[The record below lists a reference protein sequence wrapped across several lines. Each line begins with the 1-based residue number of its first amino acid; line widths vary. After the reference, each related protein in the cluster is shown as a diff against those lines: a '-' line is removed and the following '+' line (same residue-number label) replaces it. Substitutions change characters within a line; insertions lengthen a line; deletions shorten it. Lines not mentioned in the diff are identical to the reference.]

1 MHSARQVP
9 FAHKPV
15 PLVSGDSLGNEAV
28 AKTPGERLRQLR
40 KNKGYTSIQQA
51 ADAMGVKKDTL
62 AQHEN
67 ATQGRGVPRDAAIK
81 YAKFYRVST
90 DFILTG
96 KGNQTHKTQTPVVG
110 YIGAGAEVFPVDD
123 HAKGEGLD
131 KVDPPSGIEFPCVAA
146 RVRGDS
152 MYPMLEDG
160 WLVFW
165 TRDNES
171 VPEECLNKLCVVQVK
186 DGPML
191 VKRLRRGSRA
201 GLFNLESHNA
211 PLRTDVAL
219 EWAARVLDI
228 RPA

>member
-1 MHSARQVP
+1 M
-9 FAHKPV
+9 
-15 PLVSGDSLGNEAV
+15 
-28 AKTPGERLRQLR
+28 TPGDRLRQLR
-40 KNKGYTSIQQA
+40 EKRYRTIQEA

-67 ATQGRGVPRDAAIK
+67 GTQGRKLPRDAAIR
-81 YAKFYRVST
+81 YAKFYNVSL
-90 DFILTG
+90 DWLING
-96 KGNQTHKTQTPVVG
+96 KVGAQKRAQTPVVG

-123 HAKGEGLD
+123 HPQGEGLES
-131 KVDPPSGIEFPCVAA
+131 VDPPSGLELDCVAA

-165 TRDNES
+165 TKDADG
-171 VPEECLNKLCVVQVK
+171 VAEECLNKLCIVQIK

-201 GLFNLESHNA
+201 GRWNLESHNA
-211 PLRTDVAL
+211 PLRSDVAL
-219 EWAARVLDI
+219 EWAARVIDI
-228 RPA
+228 RPT